1 MPFIRPSQTLHE
13 FTVAPN
19 TPVTFNYSCTG
30 LNLTDPIKLKMVGSH
45 AANFTLSHEELPAS
59 GGDFSVT
66 FNTTEEGLHTG
77 FVEMTS
83 GSAPKSYIDIYAT
96 ADKESGEGA
105 VTTGDDTLMLS
116 LVGTTLTA
124 RAVDSTDA
132 VVLIEVYSADG
143 TLAASAA
150 NVPVLSVAALEAG
163 IYVARATS
171 LSGKTA
177 TAKVAV
183 K

>member
-1 MPFIRPSQTLHE
+1 M
-13 FTVAPN
+13 
-19 TPVTFNYSCTG
+19 
-30 LNLTDPIKLKMVGSH
+30 
-45 AANFTLSHEELPAS
+45 
-59 GGDFSVT
+59 
-66 FNTTEEGLHTG
+66 
-77 FVEMTS
+77 
-83 GSAPKSYIDIYAT
+83 
-96 ADKESGEGA
+96 GA

-150 NVPVLSVAALEAG
+150 NVPVLSVADLEAG

-177 TAKVAV
+177 TAKVAA